1 MTTFVLASILG
12 IFSFDDHISVNAQE
26 LNFAQVNLDKK
37 VYTWTD
43 KIHITI
49 TAPSYDLDSNKTD
62 EIGNSDEHPVKIGT
76 RGFDLDNY
84 KLVETGPNTGIF
96 AGEIRLTGFSHD
108 VDGNHRTGVDGNDI
122 TQTIPSGIGPTDGL
136 LPSDDDDEVTVS
148 FEYAQDKMAVDSA
161 IIMWNIGQVKWL
173 EDSYPATGTGVVR
186 VIDPDMNLDP
196 EEFDNFDVDVWSD
209 SDVAGVDL
217 TVTETNEAT
226 GIFEGTIFFTT
237 SDESSGHRLRVAEG
251 ETVNVEYEDH
261 TLPDPYTTA
270 DELDIINTS
279 RIQGNYNP
287 DNADDRI
294 TLDKTMYTWTDKVY
308 VTIDSLEHNLDR
320 NKVDEIGNTDQY
332 PIKIS
337 TRGFDLDN
345 YKLVE
350 TGPDTGMFAGA
361 ITLGGFRH
369 DADGNAATGVD
380 GNDVVDI
387 SPSGNG
393 PRDGLLPSDNK
404 DGVTVSFE
412 HAEDETAIR
421 SASIIWNE
429 GKVQWLED
437 SYPATGTGVVRVIDP
452 DMNLDPERVD
462 DFQIDVWSDSD
473 AGGIDLIVTE
483 TNNATGIFEG
493 TVFFST
499 EEESSGHTLRVY
511 GEDAVTAEYED
522 NTLPDPYTT
531 ADELDITGTS
541 VIQKIPPSSPYK
553 QLRSGVMIDEIT
565 CKDYLEKIFRP
576 TGFVACVDSSSV
588 KKLMQK
594 GWSLKSI
601 PVDFTGEWKNSDSR
615 TNDIANI
622 AVTQDDSRVTA
633 HVWNSCDPHTFCD
646 WGESTGTV
654 NSNNVTFTWKI
665 DSVTHDITITKIG
678 NNLQMERESESSDPR
693 WTQNKQMDFI
703 PGTLIL
709 NK

>member
-1 MTTFVLASILG
+1 MTTFVLASLFG
-12 IFSFDDHISVNAQE
+12 IFSFNDNTGANAQE
-26 LNFAQVNLDKK
+26 VNFAQVKIDKK
-37 VYTWTD
+37 IYTWTD
-43 KIHITI
+43 KVHITI
-49 TAPSYDLDSNKTD
+49 TASSYNLDDNKID
-62 EIGNSDEHPVKIGT
+62 EIGNSDEHPVKVAT

-84 KLVETGPNTGIF
+84 KLVETGPDTGIF
-96 AGEIRLTGFSHD
+96 TGTVTLEGFRHD
-108 VDGNHRTGVDGNDI
+108 ADGNAATGVDGNDVMDI
-122 TQTIPSGIGPTDGL
+122 SPSGNGPNDGL
-136 LPSDDDDEVTVS
+136 LPSDNKDGITVS
-148 FEYAQDKMAVDSA
+148 FEHTEDETAIRSA
-161 IIMWNIGQVKWL
+161 SIIWNEGKVQWL

-186 VIDPDMNLDP
+186 VIDPDMNLDS
-196 EEFDNFDVDVWSD
+196 EKIDNFAVDVWSD
-209 SDVAGVDL
+209 SDVTGVDL

-251 ETVNVEYEDH
+251 ETVTAEYEDH

-270 DELDIINTS
+270 DELGIISTS

-287 DNADDRI
+287 DNVDDMI
-294 TLDKTMYTWTDKVY
+294 TLDKITYTWTDNVH
-308 VTIDSLEHNLDR
+308 VTIDSPEHNLDR
-320 NKVDEIGNTDQY
+320 NKVDEIGNTDQH
-332 PIKIS
+332 PVKIS

-350 TGPDTGMFAGA
+350 TGPDTGIFTGTV
-361 ITLGGFRH
+361 TLEGFRH

-380 GNDVVDI
+380 GNDVMDI

-393 PRDGLLPSDNK
+393 PNDGLLPSDNK
-404 DGVTVSFE
+404 DGITVSFE
-412 HAEDETAIR
+412 HTEDETAIR

-452 DMNLDPERVD
+452 DMNLDPKEFD
-462 DFQIDVWSDSD
+462 GFQIDVWSDSD
-473 AGGIDLIVTE
+473 AGGIDLTVTE
-483 TNNATGIFEG
+483 TNEATGIFEG
-493 TVFFST
+493 TVFFSI

-522 NTLPDPYTT
+522 NTLPDPYST

-541 VIQKIPPSSPYK
+541 VIQKIPPSPPYK

-565 CKDYLEKIFRP
+565 CKDNLEKIFRP

-588 KKLMQK
+588 KKLLQK
-594 GWSLKSI
+594 GWDLKSI
-601 PVDFTGEWKNSDSR
+601 PIDFTGEWKNSDSG

-622 AVTQDDSRVTA
+622 AVIQDDSKVTA
-633 HVWNSCDPHTFCD
+633 HVWNSCDPNVFCD
-646 WGESTGTV
+646 WGESTGNV
-654 NSNNVTFTWKI
+654 NGNNVTFTWKI

-678 NNLQMERESESSDPR
+678 HNLQMERVSDSSDPR
-693 WTQNKQMDFI
+693 WIQNKQMDFI
-703 PGTLIL
+703 PGIIYQ